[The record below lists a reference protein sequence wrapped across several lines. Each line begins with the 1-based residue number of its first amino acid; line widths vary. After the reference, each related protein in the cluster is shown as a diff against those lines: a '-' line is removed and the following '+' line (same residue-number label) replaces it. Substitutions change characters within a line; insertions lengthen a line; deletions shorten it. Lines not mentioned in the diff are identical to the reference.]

1 MQVKRNP
8 EKECAAKI
16 NALQDQLSFETKEIL
31 NGMSSG
37 LRMSLLNSLEYSKG
51 SIILI

>member
-16 NALQDQLSFETKEIL
+16 NALQEQLSYETKEML
-31 NGMSSG
+31 GGMSTG
-37 LRMSLLNSLEYSKG
+37 LRLSLLNALQYSKG
-51 SIILI
+51 SIIII